1 MRVGA
6 KAVTIKDVAAKA
18 GVSIKTVSR
27 VLNAEPYVTEAVKAR
42 VDAAIQELNFR
53 PNASARSL
61 PGAKSYLI
69 ALVFDDPA
77 SGYASAVQSGAVSRC
92 RERGYHLVTEKIS
105 LQATDLQRQIMN
117 MVQAVRLDGVILTP
131 PLCDVPEIL
140 EGLEAAQVA
149 YVRLSPDRDEDRSSL
164 VYIDDQA
171 AAFDMTMALIKM
183 GHSQIGFIKGDPTH
197 GASRR
202 RFAGY
207 LQALEASGTAFRPEL
222 ACEGDFS
229 FRSGHTAAQR
239 LFGLTPSPT
248 AIFASNDDMALGVL
262 AAAGKAGIPVPEH
275 LSVAGFD
282 DSPGARIVWPQLTT
296 IRQPNADMAAAAV
309 DILVDQS
316 TAKPGEARV
325 RTLLDFQLMA
335 RETTA
340 VRHR

>member
-1 MRVGA
+1 MRIGVR
-6 KAVTIKDVAAKA
+6 AVTIKDVAAKA

-42 VDAAIQELNFR
+42 VDAVIQDLNYR

-69 ALVFDDPA
+69 ALLFDDPA

-105 LQATDLQRQIMN
+105 PHATDLRNQIAS
-117 MVQAVRLDGVILTP
+117 MVQAVRFDGVILTP
-131 PLCDVPEIL
+131 PLCDTPEVL
-140 EGLEAAQVA
+140 EGLEAIQLA
-149 YVRLSPDRDEDRSSL
+149 YVRLSPDLDPDRSSF
-164 VYIDDQA
+164 VYIDDEA
-171 AAFDMTMALIKM
+171 AAFDMTTALINL

-202 RFAGY
+202 RLTGY
-207 LQALEASGTAFRPEL
+207 LGALEASRLSARPEL
-222 ACEGDFS
+222 VCDGDFS

-239 LFGLTPSPT
+239 LFGLTPRPT

-262 AAAGKAGIPVPEH
+262 AAAGKAAIAVPEQ

-282 DSPGARIVWPQLTT
+282 DSPGAKIVWPQLTT
-296 IRQPNADMAAAAV
+296 IRQPNAEMAAAAV
-309 DILVDQS
+309 DILADRS
-316 TAKPGEARV
+316 TAKSGEVRV
-325 RTLLDFQLMA
+325 RTLLNFELMD

-340 VRHR
+340 RRHL